1 MTIEE
6 YLKIVNGVPLD
17 AELTGE
23 MIEFSGFTDVLP
35 DAPNAYS
42 AFPATFSVAGAYLI
56 ARRRII
62 TAEKED
68 KILELVTP
76 LKDDLSMHLKDY
88 KTVEE
93 TLMHTIVAFNQ
104 MQESNNRIAKSI
116 GEPQPD
122 LTPIIRLLEAYLAK
136 VKAESMEEPTDTVGL

>member
-1 MTIEE
+1 
-6 YLKIVNGVPLD
+6 
-17 AELTGE
+17 
-23 MIEFSGFTDVLP
+23 
-35 DAPNAYS
+35 
-42 AFPATFSVAGAYLI
+42 
-56 ARRRII
+56 
-62 TAEKED
+62 
-68 KILELVTP
+68 
-76 LKDDLSMHLKDY
+76 MHLKDY

-122 LTPIIRLLEAYLAK
+122 LTPTIRLLEAYLAK